1 MEEAVRKIDRRK
13 ERTQRL
19 LRDALMELIVEKGY
33 DAVSIQDIVDRAN
46 VARTTFYL
54 HYDDKDELLF
64 ESMTAIYD
72 QLASNWV
79 PLMRQQLEENPAHPT
94 LLDSSDYEHV
104 ARYAPFY
111 RIMFSDKGSA
121 GFILRV
127 LHYLT
132 SLMETRCIAFLT
144 DSGEKTLLPVAMIAQ
159 GVAGMQMSLLL
170 WWLEN
175 DMPYTPQEMAR
186 MSYYLVMPSL
196 FKGIGMD
203 IDIPDGVIP
212 DDLRE
217 KIHLSPV

>member
-1 MEEAVRKIDRRK
+1 MVEATKKVDRRI
-13 ERTQRL
+13 ERTKTL
-19 LRDALMELIVEKGY
+19 LRDALLELIVEKGY
-33 DAVSIQDIVDRAN
+33 NAVSIQDIVDRAN

-54 HYDDKDELLF
+54 HYKDKDELLF
-64 ESMTAIYD
+64 KSMIAIYD
-72 QLASNWV
+72 ELASNWM

-94 LLDSSDYEHV
+94 LLDSSDFEHV
-104 ARYAPFY
+104 ARYAQFY
-111 RIMFSDKGSA
+111 RVMFSDEGSA
-121 GFILRV
+121 GYIMRV

-132 SLMETRCIAFLT
+132 SLMETRCVAFLT
-144 DSGEKTLLPVAMIAQ
+144 DSGKNTLLPVSLIAQ
-159 GVAGMQMSLLL
+159 GVASMQMGLLL

-212 DDLRE
+212 DELRE
-217 KIHLSPV
+217 KIHLSAT

>member
-13 ERTQRL
+13 ERTQGL

-54 HYDDKDELLF
+54 HYDDKDKLLF

-72 QLASNWV
+72 ELASNWEPV
-79 PLMRQQLEENPAHPT
+79 MRRQLEENPAHPT

-111 RIMFSDKGSA
+111 RVMFSDKGSA

-127 LHYLT
+127 LQYLT
-132 SLMETRCIAFLT
+132 SLAQNKCVAYLT
-144 DSGEKTLLPVAMIAQ
+144 DSGKNTLLPISMIAQ
-159 GVAGMQMSLLL
+159 GVASMQMGLLL
-170 WWLEN
+170 WWLQN

-217 KIHLSPV
+217 KIRLTPT